1 MNVIKKIQVECV
13 VITAGIETSHP
24 EYLVGISTA
33 MNGGAEYYRMVHEN
47 CGAEYY
53 HMVHENCGAEYYRMV
68 HEKRNVKDMWIPC
81 NV

>member
-33 MNGGAEYYRMVHEN
+33 MNGGAEYYRMVHE
-47 CGAEYY
+47 
-53 HMVHENCGAEYYRMV
+53 
-68 HEKRNVKDMWIPC
+68 KRNVKDMWIPC